1 MEPRRKNVGAK
12 QRRRSLEHSLR
23 LIIKHMKTSTK
34 LLKLRIVSEL
44 FNSLISEK
52 LNSERFWKKLCYKHE
67 IVPWLAKIKKNLF
80 SLIKKDNILNLFLI
94 NQSNWKKM
102 YLHYR
107 KWRNIFR
114 SLNSSSWRDLHNAG
128 YGEKFLFVASFA
140 GHLAINVDDKF
151 IDVIISTK
159 GKTRKFRLIKPVAQE
174 NFTVEEIGF
183 WNAKN
188 GGILLYV
195 LLDNGY
201 LYFGKHT
208 MTLWMSNSQ
217 AFENILCTENDA
229 LISIKDDFTHL
240 KEHLRSPSSP
250 YNPIVGNSKEI
261 TGLPSN
267 INLDE
272 YTIIGMFGDADNLIL
287 ACLKEK
293 MLLKIRIKV
302 PKSAESTYEIYKF
315 TLLTL
320 DDSNART
327 PFYCYIPHSDVMVIA
342 NGPHLWI
349 SCEYKISNDFSHYL
363 RHVNCI
369 RVVTSLTMHCN
380 IILAGLDNGTI
391 LVLNFENYQDHNKNR
406 LVLIKRLWIDTV
418 KDPIISV
425 NIDEVNDRSRII
437 AGTKSTIKYLDF

>member
-174 NFTVEEIGF
+174 NFTVEEI
-183 WNAKN
+183 
-188 GGILLYV
+188 
-195 LLDNGY
+195 
-201 LYFGKHT
+201 
-208 MTLWMSNSQ
+208 
-217 AFENILCTENDA
+217 
-229 LISIKDDFTHL
+229 
-240 KEHLRSPSSP
+240 EHLRSPSSP